1 MQIVSSMPKEL
12 KSKSIVPMSIEPIEL
27 KPVMVNLEYLIT
39 SFTQTFRSQY
49 SDCTESVILII
60 INIINF
66 HWLKRSTSIEVR
78 NNGEYRTCVLYKSTN
93 VKLEFK
99 IDTSYPSGD
108 LLFFEDDKSKNI
120 TKSLNLTTVKTIYD

>member
-1 MQIVSSMPKEL
+1 MKILPANDDINIFCEKLSHKRNEQNEMWFQKYKNSWEKQETSITETEIYMQIVSSMPKEL

-66 HWLKRSTSIEVR
+66 H
-78 NNGEYRTCVLYKSTN
+78 
-93 VKLEFK
+93 
-99 IDTSYPSGD
+99 
-108 LLFFEDDKSKNI
+108 
-120 TKSLNLTTVKTIYD
+120 